1 MKILFNIAIIALAV
15 INPIVSFG
23 INNSSNSDTISV
35 YPQKVVLITDKDEYF
50 TNETIWFNAYV
61 LNSNSNKPDTLSRNL
76 YVDIVDYN
84 GKIVVS
90 RILRLNNGLAYGDFF
105 INDSIHD
112 GNYMI
117 TAYTEWVRAM
127 SDPFVFTKNI
137 YIHNIEQSNYISRRS
152 IQNNKAFNA
161 MISNKRNSHNIDFF
175 PEGGSLISGS
185 ENQVIIRVLNQLNET
200 LSFQARVYDNND
212 KFVTDVDVFANGYG
226 VFSLKPLDGISYYA
240 NVIIES
246 KDEYKANLPL
256 STNSGVSLNIH
267 KNDDGDIIVKAVTSE
282 SLINEKFALL
292 LKFGQEDNF
301 INELIP
307 NKDYVFSTDF
317 FPSGIT
323 RFIAYD
329 KKGKVYSQRLFF
341 VNDNNFFNVELAR
354 NSFMPG
360 IELSVPLKFISNKD
374 KFVSGNFSFA
384 LYNLNECKD
393 NNYSISENL
402 KNQLL
407 VNSSQ
412 AGLTIENDF
421 DLNSAEDI
429 KRLNLMLIASN
440 AMPDIDYSNF
450 NLAKE
455 DFEKHFPSSL
465 KLSGAISSNEDHR
478 VATESFTVIL
488 SDLKGSIRKAEVTK
502 GQFYIPNLYYEGSF
516 KINLQITDRRNA
528 GRAININ
535 VTLNEFE
542 SLKYKIDSNTK
553 YQSITEKGPNWKNRN
568 PWYKRLFSSS
578 DKSSVSRSD
587 TYFNPDQIIYMD
599 EIANKNYTNMYQVI
613 TNHVHGLYHDQS
625 GRLMFRGPS
634 SIRLSSE
641 PIFLID
647 GTIVD
652 RSHFFTMNVNAV
664 ERIDAFR
671 GASASI
677 FGARGANGAIVAYT
691 RRSHFFDPTTIEF
704 ELMGYLV
711 PSEFEIPQGTV
722 NVGNE
727 HCKTIFYNP
736 SVVVSNRKE
745 VNLNIPVKLPE
756 GDYVIVFQGI
766 DNDGVPVFSKLK
778 FNVLK

>member
-1 MKILFNIAIIALAV
+1 M
-15 INPIVSFG
+15 
-23 INNSSNSDTISV
+23 
-35 YPQKVVLITDKDEYF
+35 
-50 TNETIWFNAYV
+50 
-61 LNSNSNKPDTLSRNL
+61 
-76 YVDIVDYN
+76 DIVDFN

-90 RILRLNNGLAYGDFF
+90 KILRLNNGLAYGN
-105 INDSIHD
+105 ILITDSIDD

-127 SDPFVFTKNI
+127 SDPFVFKKNI
-137 YIHNIEQSNYISRRS
+137 YIHNDEQSNYISKRS
-152 IQNNKAFNA
+152 IQNNRAFNA
-161 MISNKRNSHNIDFF
+161 MISNRKNSQKIDFF
-175 PEGGSLISGS
+175 PEGGSLISGL
-185 ENQVIIRVLNQLNET
+185 ENIVIIRVLNQLNET
-200 LSFQARVYDNND
+200 LSFQAKIFDNND
-212 KFVTDVDVFANGYG
+212 KYITDVEVFANGYG
-226 VFSLKPLDGISYYA
+226 VFSLKPIDGISYYA
-240 NVIIES
+240 NVIIEG
-246 KDEYKANLPL
+246 KDEYKENLPL
-256 STNSGVSLNIH
+256 ATNSGISLNIYFS
-267 KNDDGDIIVKAVTSE
+267 DDGEVIVKAVTSE
-282 SLINEKFALL
+282 SHIDEKLTLL
-292 LKFGQEDNF
+292 LKFGQEDYF

-307 NKDYVFSTDF
+307 NKEYVFSTDF

-329 KKGKVYSQRLFF
+329 KNGKVYSQRLFF
-341 VNDNNFFNVELAR
+341 VNDNSFLNVELAR

-360 IELSVPLKFISNKD
+360 IELSVPVKFNSNTDKFI
-374 KFVSGNFSFA
+374 SGNFSFA

-393 NNYSISENL
+393 KNFSISRNL
-402 KNQLL
+402 KNQIL

-412 AGLTIENDF
+412 AGLIIESNL
-421 DLNSAEDI
+421 DLNKTEDI
-429 KRLNLMLIASN
+429 NRLNLMLIASI
-440 AMPDIDYSNF
+440 AMPDIDDSNF
-450 NLAKE
+450 ILNRE
-455 DFEKHFPSSL
+455 DFEKYFPTAL

-488 SDLKGSIRKAEVTK
+488 SDLKGSVRKAEVNK
-502 GQFYIPNLYYEGSF
+502 AEFSIPNLYYEGSF

-542 SLKYKIDSNTK
+542 PLKYKVDSSTK

-578 DKSSVSRSD
+578 HKSSVNRSD

-677 FGARGANGAIVAYT
+677 FGSRGANGAIVAYT
-691 RRSHFFDPTTIEF
+691 RRSHFFDPTSIEF
-704 ELMGYLV
+704 ELMGYHI
-711 PSEFEIPQGTV
+711 PSEFEIPQGMV
-722 NVGNE
+722 SLSDE
-727 HCKTIFYNP
+727 HCETIYYNP
-736 SVVVSNRKE
+736 SVVVSHKKE
-745 VNLNIPVKLPE
+745 INLNIPIKLPE
-756 GDYVIVFQGI
+756 GDYVIIFQGI
-766 DNDGVPVFSKLK
+766 DDDGVPVFSKLK